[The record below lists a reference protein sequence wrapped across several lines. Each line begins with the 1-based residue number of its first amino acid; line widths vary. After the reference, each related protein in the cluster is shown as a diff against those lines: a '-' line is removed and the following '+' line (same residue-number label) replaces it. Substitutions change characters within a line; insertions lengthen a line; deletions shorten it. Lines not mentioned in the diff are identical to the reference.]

1 MMMRFGTAG
10 SSPLMRGKPAH
21 SVFDAPTVGLIPAH
35 AGKTQSSSAWSGRAW
50 AHPRSR
56 GENLFHDERERRGL
70 GSSPLTRGKL
80 DLAVIGLSEAGL
92 IPTHAGKTR
101 PSTSP
106 RARFKAHPR
115 SCGENAELEAA
126 PILGQG
132 SSPLTR
138 GKPRWRCRGH
148 PVHRLIPAHAGKTC
162 RVPTRLP
169 GSWAHPRSYGE
180 NAFRPLRT
188 LVVRGSS
195 PLIRGKRDLALR
207 HRVPEGLIPAHAG
220 KTVAEVRVCPVLGAH
235 PRSCMVDPLSERTD
249 TAE

>member
-1 MMMRFGTAG
+1 
-10 SSPLMRGKPAH
+10 MRGKPAH

-106 RARFKAHPR
+106 RARYKAHPR

-138 GKPRWRCRGH
+138 GKRVGFLPGYLAAG
-148 PVHRLIPAHAGKTC
+148 LIPAHTGKTRSGPYARWSC
-162 RVPTRLP
+162 
-169 GSWAHPRSYGE
+169 GAHPRSYGE
-180 NAFRPLRT
+180 NVISPFAIASRK
-188 LVVRGSS
+188 GSS
-195 PLIRGKRDLALR
+195 PLTRGKRSQKSGFALYW
-207 HRVPEGLIPAHAG
+207 GLIPAHAWSIRFQ
-220 KTVAEVRVCPVLGAH
+220 K
-235 PRSCMVDPLSERTD
+235 ERTPPS
-249 TAE
+249 E

>member
-1 MMMRFGTAG
+1 
-10 SSPLMRGKPAH
+10 MRGKPRQLR
-21 SVFDAPTVGLIPAH
+21 DEGAPPGLIPAH
-35 AGKTQSSSAWSGRAW
+35 AGKTLQDCRPPRVGGLIPLMRGKHCLAFLCLSAFGLIPTHAGKTIVQASCLVAL
-50 AHPRSR
+50 AVHPRSR
-56 GENLFHDERERRGL
+56 EENFDCEPAAPELV
-70 GSSPLTRGKL
+70 GSSPLMRGKL
-80 DLAVIGLSEAGL
+80 GAHDDALRDGGL

-220 KTVAEVRVCPVLGAH
+220 KPE
-235 PRSCMVDPLSERTD
+235 
-249 TAE
+249 